1 MSLGREILFARL
13 KKRILRKNEK
23 HFLFFLKNAYFS
35 SKSWKSSPKI
45 LIKEEVL
52 GKNHIISERTEDG
65 LSSHAIISIS
75 TFLTKIVFFGE
86 GGWP

>member
-35 SKSWKSSPKI
+35 SKSWQNSSKI
-45 LIKEEVL
+45 WIKKVL
-52 GKNHIISERTEDG
+52 GKKSYHFWKNWRRAIYPCNYLNFDFFDENRLF
-65 LSSHAIISIS
+65 LS
-75 TFLTKIVFFGE
+75 
-86 GGWP
+86 GGGGA